1 MTTKAHLDATRRHDF
16 VLLFDV
22 TDGNPNGD
30 PDNGNAP
37 RMDPET
43 GIGWVTDA
51 ALKRKV
57 RNFVLDAYDG
67 EDGYGIYVRE
77 GIALN
82 QMHREAYEEQGIKG
96 GKKKGHAPAGT
107 AEKAQ
112 EILCKRYY
120 DIRTFGAVLSVGDN
134 PAGQVRG
141 PIQMTMAQ
149 SIDPILPTELTIT
162 RVTVTR
168 EDDLEK
174 FQTGDGGKERE
185 MGTKQLVP
193 YALFRSYGFYTPS
206 LAERTGF
213 DSDDLAAFWDAL
225 QRMWSLDRSASRGMT
240 GCRGIHIFTHA
251 DKYGSCHPDKLFQ
264 RIKITHQ
271 HAGEPARTFDD
282 YKIECDLKGLP
293 KGVTHTL
300 LDW

>member
-1 MTTKAHLDATRRHDF
+1 VTTKDHLDPARRHDF

-57 RNFVLDAYDG
+57 RNFVLDAHPD

-82 QMHREAYEEQGIKG
+82 QIHREAYEELGIKG
-96 GKKKGHAPAGT
+96 GKKKGQAADTP
-107 AEKAQ
+107 EKAQ
-112 EILCKRYY
+112 QILCRKYF
-120 DIRTFGAVLSVGDN
+120 DIRTFGAVLSVGEN

-141 PIQMTMAQ
+141 PIQMTMAE
-149 SIDPILPTELTIT
+149 SVDPILPTELTIT

-168 EDDLEK
+168 EEDLAK
-174 FQTGDGGKERE
+174 FQSGEGGKERE

-193 YALFRSYGFYTPS
+193 YALFRSYGFFTPS
-206 LAERTGF
+206 LAKRTGF
-213 DSDDLAAFWDAL
+213 DGDDLEVFWDAL
-225 QRMWSLDRSASRGMT
+225 RRMWSLDRSASRGMT
-240 GCRGIHIFTHA
+240 GCRGVHVFTHA
-251 DKYGSCHPDKLFQ
+251 DAYGSCHPDKLF
-264 RIKITHQ
+264 RRVSISRRR
-271 HAGEPARTFDD
+271 AGEATRTFDD
-282 YKIECDLKGLP
+282 YAIDVDLENLP
-293 KGVTHTL
+293 DGVTHTL